1 MTTLQADDLTP
12 EEVKAITGK
21 SRPASQ
27 AVALARMGVPFVFL
41 GRAVRVARA
50 VAQAHALLP
59 DRQPAAATGVD
70 FSRVR

>member
-1 MTTLQADDLTP
+1 MTHADDLTP
-12 EEVKAITGK
+12 AEVREITGK
-21 SRPASQ
+21 TRAASQ
-27 AVALARMGVPFVFL
+27 AAALARLGVPFVFL

-59 DRQPAAATGVD
+59 DRPQQPGGVD